1 MFTDFLLIIKVTPN
15 MGPGIYW
22 QPDPPLP
29 APQPPPPPPPPQY
42 DEDTC
47 PEDECQEAHRLS
59 RELVKAQLTSDEGW
73 VPERYYF
80 NAHYLV
86 CQHPR
91 CAFGRQSKEQMDAFY
106 AAQHWKRSISD
117 MSRERECLYGIFI
130 LIMLAR
136 EQLNVRDSAA
146 PCNDKITQF
155 AAALASLPSRPL
167 EIIAERIQRF
177 WPAEIDTF
185 RRRD

>member
-1 MFTDFLLIIKVTPN
+1 MFTGSLLIIKVTPS
-15 MGPGIYW
+15 MGPGRYLPPDR

-29 APQPPPPPPPPQY
+29 APQPPPPQY

-47 PEDECQEAHRLS
+47 PEDECQEAHRLI
-59 RELVKAQLTSDEGW
+59 RELEKAQLTSDEGW

-91 CAFGRQSKEQMDAFY
+91 CAFSRQSKEEMDAFY
-106 AAQHWKRSISD
+106 AAQHRKRPISD

-167 EIIAERIQRF
+167 EIIAERLQRF